1 MSITSSVTPGPSAT
15 LRDAARVCP
24 KYSMSIYLQFQH
36 FPCCLS
42 TLSLIIQYPGPAM
55 TLCFSHG
62 VGLLSV
68 ENVPTETR
76 RKRLSIRL
84 YGVSLGRVTTSCCMC
99 KRSLRLQLQVRQCLF
114 SLFCLLSLLQ
124 RLPFC
129 SLCTTPTGVS
139 FTNSR
144 EAENPFLKQKQRERF

>member
-76 RKRLSIRL
+76 RKRLSMASRL
-84 YGVSLGRVTTSCCMC
+84 VELRHHVACASARSDYSYKLGSACLVCFVS
-99 KRSLRLQLQVRQCLF
+99 CLF
-114 SLFCLLSLLQ
+114 SRGFLFALSAQ
-124 RLPFC
+124 RRPAFR
-129 SLCTTPTGVS
+129 SQTP
-139 FTNSR
+139 
-144 EAENPFLKQKQRERF
+144 ERPRTLS